1 MRRAGGAAALF
12 AAALALAAAAQP
24 FGLARAGEKEDLEAL
39 RKRVERLRGDL
50 AGAEG
55 NRSEAADQLRE
66 SERAISEA
74 NRALRDLA
82 ADLAS
87 ARGGLR
93 DVEAETARVAAA
105 RTAREGELAT
115 LLRARYV
122 AGSPGA
128 LASILSGDE
137 PNRIARELVYV
148 GYLSRAY
155 VELVRGLESD
165 QQHLAAL
172 GEAALEKAAELGA
185 IEHAQRSERERLV
198 HEQAERKAVLAR
210 VSDQIR
216 TQQRELATLE
226 RNEKR
231 LARLVEELAK
241 AIRPVPAPP
250 PYGQKSLPRN
260 EKVPEPGT
268 GTGVFSTL
276 KGQLRLPVRGELTG
290 RFGTPRGESGLA
302 WKGVFVRATE
312 GEEVRAVA
320 AGRVVFADWLRGF
333 GNLLVLDHGQGFL
346 TIYGNNQ
353 AVVKR
358 PGDAVRGGDV
368 VATVGATGGVE
379 ESGLYFEIRQ
389 QGRPVDPMAW
399 ISTR

>member
-1 MRRAGGAAALF
+1 LRRAGAAAPIV
-12 AAALALAAAAQP
+12 AALALAAAALVP
-24 FGLARAGEKEDLEAL
+24 AGAGAGEKGDLEAL
-39 RKRVERLRGDL
+39 RKKVGRLRGDL

-55 NRSEAADQLRE
+55 SRAEAADQLRE

-74 NRALRDLA
+74 NRAVRELADALA
-82 ADLAS
+82 A
-87 ARGGLR
+87 ARSGLR
-93 DVEAETARVAAA
+93 ELDGETARVGTARAA
-105 RTAREGELAT
+105 REAELES

-122 AGSPGA
+122 SGQPGTLA
-128 LASILSGDE
+128 LLLSGDQ
-137 PNRIARELVYV
+137 PSRIARELGYV

-155 VELVRGLESD
+155 ADLVQALESD
-165 QQHLAAL
+165 QRRLATL
-172 GEAALEKAAELGA
+172 GEEARAKAEELGVL
-185 IEHAQRSERERLV
+185 ERSQRAERERLV
-198 HEQAERKAVLAR
+198 REQAERAAVLAK

-216 TQQRELATLE
+216 KQQRELATLE

-241 AIRPVPAPP
+241 AIRPAPAPP
-250 PYGQKSLPRN
+250 PPREKSLPRN
-260 EKVPEPGT
+260 EKVPEPG
-268 GTGVFSTL
+268 GSAGVFSSL

-290 RFGTPRGESGLA
+290 RFGAPRAGGGLV
-302 WKGVFVRATE
+302 WKGVFVRAPE

-353 AVVKR
+353 SIVKR
-358 PGDAVRGGDV
+358 PGDDVKGGEV

-379 ESGLYFEIRQ
+379 ESGLYFEVRQ
-389 QGRPVDPMAW
+389 QGRPVDPLAW
-399 ISTR
+399 VNTR